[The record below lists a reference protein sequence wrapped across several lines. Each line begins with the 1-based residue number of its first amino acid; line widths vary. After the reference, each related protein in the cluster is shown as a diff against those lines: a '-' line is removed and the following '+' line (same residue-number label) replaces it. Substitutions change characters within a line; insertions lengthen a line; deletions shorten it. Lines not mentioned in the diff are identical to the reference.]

1 MFGAGF
7 LSDTRKTN
15 IEELSAAGKIAEKCF
30 TPGDNFDDNSDASQ
44 QRSTLNQL
52 LARTPMPPVDAQVG
66 SRSRGTTKIGFIL
79 KGYPRLSETFIVNEI
94 LLLEQLGQPLHIFAM
109 RNPGESKVHDSVRR
123 VRAQVT
129 YIPDY
134 FWRFL
139 FSFIGANLRLWWKQP
154 RRYWPAFRF
163 ALGRSLRQRSSS
175 TIKRFAQAAY
185 LVQKSLPGTN
195 VAHFHAHFSH
205 GPTTMAYFA
214 SWLTGMRYS
223 FSAHAKD
230 IYLQEHDFLREKIR
244 RAQFVVTCTEFNRA
258 YLARVAGEDAP
269 VFRVYH
275 GNDLELFKPERAPNA
290 NEACPVILS
299 VGRFVPKKGFSVLVR
314 ALQQLRQTGLEFQGY
329 LIGGG
334 PLKNELEKLIGDL
347 GLQDQVT
354 LLPQMSQT
362 ELLSY
367 YRRADVFTLAC
378 EVQNDGDRDG
388 IPNVLVEAMA
398 MGIPVVSTAISG
410 IPELVENG
418 VCGLLTPE
426 KDSAALAAA
435 LESLLQHPEL
445 ARRLGAA
452 GRAKVE
458 REFDARRNVEKID
471 VYLRLA
477 LQRATST
484 NTDLHTAMAPAASP
498 RGAAA
503 SRPVPVV

>member
-1 MFGAGF
+1 
-7 LSDTRKTN
+7 
-15 IEELSAAGKIAEKCF
+15 
-30 TPGDNFDDNSDASQ
+30 
-44 QRSTLNQL
+44 
-52 LARTPMPPVDAQVG
+52 MPPVEAQPN
-66 SRSRGTTKIGFIL
+66 SRPRGASKVGFIL

-134 FWRFL
+134 FWRFF
-139 FSFIGANLRLWWKQP
+139 FSFIGANLRLWWNRP
-154 RRYWPAFRF
+154 GCYWRAFCF
-163 ALGRSLRQRSSS
+163 ASGRSLRQRSSS

-195 VAHFHAHFSH
+195 VAHLHAHFSH
-205 GPTTMAYFA
+205 GPTTVAYFA
-214 SWLTGMRYS
+214 SWLTGMGYS

-258 YLARVAGEDAP
+258 YLARVAGADAP

-275 GNDLELFKPERAPNA
+275 GNDLELFKPERAPIANA
-290 NEACPVILS
+290 ACPVILS
-299 VGRFVPKKGFSVLVR
+299 IGRFVPKKGFPVLVQ
-314 ALQQLRQTGLEFQGY
+314 ALQQLRQAGLEFQSY

-334 PLKNELEKLIGDL
+334 PLKNELEKLIMDL
-347 GLQDQVT
+347 GLQNQVT

-362 ELLSY
+362 ELWSY
-367 YRRADVFTLAC
+367 YRRADVFALAC

-410 IPELVENG
+410 IPELVEHG
-418 VCGLLTPE
+418 VSGLLTPE
-426 KDSAALAAA
+426 KNSAAVAVA
-435 LESLLQHPEL
+435 LESLLRHPEL

-458 REFDARRNVEKID
+458 REFDALRNIEKIG
-471 VYLRLA
+471 VLLRTA
-477 LQRATST
+477 LRRGTFT
-484 NTDLHTAMAPAASP
+484 NAELHPAAAPAVSP
-498 RGAAA
+498 RGADATQ
-503 SRPVPVV
+503 PVPVA